1 MIAECKVRFRDAETK
16 KMHEAG
22 DRFEVSPERFAAING
37 TKYGVLVVEVP
48 EKKPARRGRPR
59 KAAE

>member
-1 MIAECKVRFRDAETK
+1 MIAECEVRFFDKETK

-37 TKYGVLVVEVP
+37 TKYGVLVSEVP